1 MLEFLISS
9 ASRRKILIHLLNNP
23 DKEYHLREI
32 SRILGDPAPVI
43 KRELDKLEQIGF
55 IISWTMGNRRR
66 LKVNKNFLLL
76 PELKALVDKTE
87 GLHIH
92 PKVAHTFTLK
102 EALSRRKIWERRSK
116 EIVKD
121 YGNRLKRKR
130 PRHPAEAKMLKE
142 LL

>member
-9 ASRRKILIHLLNNP
+9 VSRRKILIHLLNNP
-23 DKEYHLREI
+23 NKEYHLREI

-43 KRELDKLEQIGF
+43 KRELDRLEQIGF

-76 PELKALVDKTE
+76 PEFKALVDKTA
-87 GLHIH
+87 GLYVRT
-92 PKVAHTFTLK
+92 KVAHTFTLK
-102 EALSRRKIWERRSK
+102 EALSRRKTWERRSK
-116 EIVKD
+116 EIGRD

-130 PRHPAEAKMLKE
+130 PRHPAEARMLKE